1 MYKHL
6 NKKNV
11 YNNKRM
17 GLIFNKIKD
26 LIKIDIKIPKK
37 LFFRGE
43 NSFKKVKKTKTIYR
57 ISTVLL
63 ILLAS
68 IMSGNLFGIPK
79 PMYNKIYLWIWNK
92 KY

>member
-17 GLIFNKIKD
+17 GLILNKIKE
-26 LIKIDIKIPKK
+26 LIKIDIQIPRE

-43 NSFKKVKKTKTIYR
+43 NSLKKVKKTKTAYR
-57 ISTVLL
+57 MYIVLL
-63 ILLAS
+63 ILVVS
-68 IMSGNLFGIPK
+68 IISGNLFGIPK

>member
-1 MYKHL
+1 
-6 NKKNV
+6 
-11 YNNKRM
+11 M
-17 GLIFNKIKD
+17 GLILNKIKK
-26 LIKIDIKIPKK
+26 LIKIDIQIPKK
-37 LFFRGE
+37 LFFREE
-43 NSFKKVKKTKTIYR
+43 NSLKKVKKTKTAYR

-63 ILLAS
+63 ILIAS

>member
-17 GLIFNKIKD
+17 GLILNKIKD
-26 LIKIDIKIPKK
+26 LIKIDIKIPRK

-43 NSFKKVKKTKTIYR
+43 NSDC
-57 ISTVLL
+57 
-63 ILLAS
+63 
-68 IMSGNLFGIPK
+68 N
-79 PMYNKIYLWIWNK
+79 
-92 KY
+92 